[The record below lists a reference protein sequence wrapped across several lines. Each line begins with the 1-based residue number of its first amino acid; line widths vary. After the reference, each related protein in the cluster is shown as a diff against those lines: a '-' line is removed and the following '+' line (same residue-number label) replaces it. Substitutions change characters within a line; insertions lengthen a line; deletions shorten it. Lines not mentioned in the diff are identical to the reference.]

1 VAAAD
6 SEIPRNILNAMRTQT
21 GRQPDL
27 WVHTI
32 WIGPQ
37 ICFLRQWS
45 VPRQTIAEHY
55 RMALDI
61 LK

>member
-1 VAAAD
+1 
-6 SEIPRNILNAMRTQT
+6 MRTQT